1 MLLLLFTVTI
11 FHMQT
16 DTKEITHLLVGYAL
30 LALGVLIM
38 LLSCVQVYRVF
49 TRQTEPMQYF
59 NFPGISIDLT
69 KLAPQVDTSS
79 LDALKKQFNLGVGG
93 SKPTTESANATEIL
107 PAEVLNG
114 PANLGVFL
122 LFMGFLLNFG
132 AKLADLGIKLVRP
145 INYQIKANG

>member
-1 MLLLLFTVTI
+1 
-11 FHMQT
+11 MQT
-16 DTKEITHLLVGYAL
+16 DSKEVTHLLIGYAL

-38 LLSCVQVYRVF
+38 FLSCVQVYRIF
-49 TRQTEPMQYF
+49 TRQAEPMQYF
-59 NFPGISIDLT
+59 NFPGVKIDLT
-69 KLAPQVDTSS
+69 KLVPQVDTSG
-79 LDALKKQFNLGVGG
+79 LNALKKQLNMEIGTQPNSETV
-93 SKPTTESANATEIL
+93 NATEIL

-145 INYQIKANG
+145 INYQIKA